1 MLKVFSFRFA
11 PGGEFGVAP
20 ALVLGLP
27 TRPPSR
33 SVGLVLFVRRLR
45 CLGVD
50 EIPLRLNGGNDDVAS
65 EHLALEAIREAIG
78 DVVVRVCAPH
88 DLPVATFLFWR
99 SPRAR
104 I

>member
-1 MLKVFSFRFA
+1 MLKVFSFRVA
-11 PGGEFGVAP
+11 RGGEFGVAP

-33 SVGLVLFVRRLR
+33 SVCLVLFVRRLR

-65 EHLALEAIREAIG
+65 EHLAFEAIREAIG
-78 DVVVRVCAPH
+78 DVVVRICARTRFAGGYFFFSG
-88 DLPVATFLFWR
+88 DGMV
-99 SPRAR
+99 
-104 I
+104 